1 MKKSLIVCLM
11 AMVPLMGAMA
21 QQADAVALQAQ
32 SLVLSLDEAKQYAV
46 EHNRTIQNAG
56 LSVKQ
61 TEAARWQSIAS
72 MLPQVSGS
80 LDYTNMCGYE
90 YEMVIPGMGRL
101 AQEMAPTGS
110 LTLKATMTIGG
121 KQIVTA
127 LIADLAVEMKD
138 VAKVKTIQAIE
149 SNVTSVY
156 VNILATTE
164 TVDLLRK
171 NLENLKTLYQMT
183 ENSVKVGAAEQID
196 ADQLSVQVASME
208 STINTT
214 ERTVELLKSSLRLLL
229 GVSVET
235 AITLSDPL
243 ESIINAEET
252 MKLLSTELNL
262 NDNYDYTLARQQAE
276 MAQKEVTLQGME
288 YVPTLT
294 GYYQYKGQMSF
305 NEDGYISP
313 TAPNV
318 AGLTVSVPIWS
329 SGVRAAG
336 VTAKKLAYQSAQN
349 TLADTEDQL
358 LVADR
363 QYRYDLVSA
372 YDNYQIQKR
381 NIEVTQ
387 RVFDNM
393 AKKFEYGYASSLDVT
408 NTSSNLISA
417 QQNYIQALTS
427 MVSAHINLKNLL
439 NK

>member
-1 MKKSLIVCLM
+1 MKKNFIVCLL
-11 AMVPLMGAMA
+11 AILPSLGAMA
-21 QQADAVALQAQ
+21 QEAPSQADA
-32 SLVLSLDEAKQYAV
+32 LVLSLQEAKQYAI

-61 TEAARWQSIAS
+61 AEAARWQSIAS

-90 YEMVIPGMGRL
+90 MNLGGMPIPMN
-101 AQEMAPTGS
+101 PTGS
-110 LTLKATMTIGG
+110 LSLQASMTVGG
-121 KQIVTA
+121 QQIVGS
-127 LIADLAVEMKD
+127 LISDLAIEMQD
-138 VAKVKTIQAIE
+138 VAKAKTIQAIE
-149 SNVTSVY
+149 ANVTNVY

-171 NLENLKTLYQMT
+171 NLGNLQSLSEMT
-183 ENSVKVGAAEQID
+183 QSAVEVGAAEQID

-208 STINTT
+208 SAINTT
-214 ERTVELLKSSLRLLL
+214 ERTVEVLQSSLRLLL
-229 GVSVET
+229 GIPAETSVT
-235 AITLSDPL
+235 LTDRLDAIL
-243 ESIINAEET
+243 NAEEA

-262 NDNYDYTLARQQAE
+262 DSNYDYTLAKQQAE
-276 MAQKEVTLQGME
+276 LAQKQVTLKAME

-294 GYYQYKGQMSF
+294 GFYQYSGKTYFGEKEGM
-305 NEDGYISP
+305 NMTP
-313 TAPNV
+313 PN
-318 AGLTVSVPIWS
+318 TVGVTLNVPLWS

-336 VTAKKLAYQSAQN
+336 VTEKKLAYQAAQN

-358 LVADR
+358 RVSDR

-408 NTSSNLISA
+408 NTSTNLITA

-427 MVSAHINLKNLL
+427 MVQAHVNLKNLL
-439 NK
+439 NQ

>member
-1 MKKSLIVCLM
+1 MKKNFIVCLL
-11 AMVPLMGAMA
+11 AILSSLGTMA
-21 QQADAVALQAQ
+21 QEAPSQADA
-32 SLVLSLDEAKQYAV
+32 LVLSLQEAKQYAI

-61 TEAARWQSIAS
+61 AEAARWQSIAS

-90 YEMVIPGMGRL
+90 MNLGGMPIPMN
-101 AQEMAPTGS
+101 PTGS
-110 LTLKATMTIGG
+110 LSLQASMTVGG
-121 KQIVTA
+121 QQIVGS
-127 LIADLAVEMKD
+127 LISDLAIEMQD
-138 VAKVKTIQAIE
+138 VAKAKTIQAIE
-149 SNVTSVY
+149 ANVTNVY

-171 NLENLKTLYQMT
+171 NLGNLQSLSEMT
-183 ENSVKVGAAEQID
+183 QSAVEVGAAEQID

-208 STINTT
+208 SAINTT
-214 ERTVELLKSSLRLLL
+214 ERTVEVLQSSLRLLL
-229 GVSVET
+229 GIPAETSVT
-235 AITLSDPL
+235 LTDRLDAIL
-243 ESIINAEET
+243 NADEA

-262 NDNYDYTLARQQAE
+262 DSNYDYTLAKQQAE
-276 MAQKEVTLQGME
+276 LAQKQVTLKAME

-294 GYYQYKGQMSF
+294 GFYQYSGKTYFGEKEGM
-305 NEDGYISP
+305 NMTP
-313 TAPNV
+313 PN
-318 AGLTVSVPIWS
+318 TVGVTLNVPLWS

-336 VTAKKLAYQSAQN
+336 VTEKKLAYQAAQN

-358 LVADR
+358 RVSDR

-408 NTSSNLISA
+408 NTSTNLITA

-427 MVSAHINLKNLL
+427 MVQAHVNLKNLL
-439 NK
+439 NQ

>member
-1 MKKSLIVCLM
+1 MKKRLIVCLM
-11 AMVPLMGAMA
+11 TIVPFMGMLA
-21 QQADAVALQAQ
+21 QQETAEVAGAE
-32 SLVLSLDEAKQYAV
+32 SLMLSLEEAKQYAV
-46 EHNRTIQNAG
+46 EHNRTVQNAG
-56 LSVKQ
+56 LNIKQ
-61 TEAARWQSIAS
+61 AEAARWQAIAS

-90 YEMVIPGMGRL
+90 MSLGGMPIPMN
-101 AQEMAPTGS
+101 PTGS
-110 LTLKATMTIGG
+110 LSLQASMTVGG
-121 KQIVTA
+121 QQIVGA
-127 LIADLAVEMKD
+127 LISDLAIEMQD
-138 VAKVKTIQAIE
+138 VAKAKTVQAIE
-149 SNVTSVY
+149 ANVTNVY

-171 NLENLKTLYQMT
+171 NLVNLQTLYKMT
-183 ENSVKVGAAEQID
+183 ENSVQVGAAEQID
-196 ADQLSVQVASME
+196 ADQLSVQVAMME
-208 STINTT
+208 SSINTT
-214 ERTVELLKSSLRLLL
+214 ERTIEVLKSSLRLLL
-229 GVSVET
+229 GVSADT
-235 AITLSDPL
+235 HINLSDPL
-243 ESIINAEET
+243 DAILNADEA

-262 NDNYDYTLARQQAE
+262 DANYDYTLAKQQAE
-276 MAQKEVTLQGME
+276 LAQKQVTLKAME

-294 GYYQYKGQMSF
+294 GFYQYSGKTYFGEAEGM
-305 NEDGYISP
+305 NMTP
-313 TAPNV
+313 PN
-318 AGLTVSVPIWS
+318 TVGVTLNVPIWS

-336 VTAKKLAYQSAQN
+336 VTEKKLAYQAAQN

-358 LVADR
+358 RVSDR

-439 NK
+439 NQ

>member
-1 MKKSLIVCLM
+1 MKKNFIVCLL
-11 AMVPLMGAMA
+11 AILPSLGAMA
-21 QQADAVALQAQ
+21 QEAPSQADA
-32 SLVLSLDEAKQYAV
+32 LVLSLQEAKQYAI

-61 TEAARWQSIAS
+61 AEAARWQSIAS

-90 YEMVIPGMGRL
+90 MNLGGMPIPMN
-101 AQEMAPTGS
+101 PTGS
-110 LTLKATMTIGG
+110 LSLQASMTVGG
-121 KQIVTA
+121 QQIVGS
-127 LIADLAVEMKD
+127 LISDLAIEMQD
-138 VAKVKTIQAIE
+138 VAKAKTIQAIE
-149 SNVTSVY
+149 ANVTNVY

-164 TVDLLRK
+164 TVDLSRK
-171 NLENLKTLYQMT
+171 NLGNLQSLSEMT
-183 ENSVKVGAAEQID
+183 QSAVEVGAAEQID

-208 STINTT
+208 SAINTT
-214 ERTVELLKSSLRLLL
+214 ERTVEVLQSSLRLLL
-229 GVSVET
+229 GIPAETSVT
-235 AITLSDPL
+235 LTDRLDAIL
-243 ESIINAEET
+243 NADEA

-262 NDNYDYTLARQQAE
+262 DSNYDYTLAKQQAE
-276 MAQKEVTLQGME
+276 LAQKQVTLKAME

-294 GYYQYKGQMSF
+294 GFYQYSGKTYFGEKEGM
-305 NEDGYISP
+305 NMTP
-313 TAPNV
+313 PN
-318 AGLTVSVPIWS
+318 TVGVTLNVPLWS

-336 VTAKKLAYQSAQN
+336 VTEKKLAYQAAQN

-358 LVADR
+358 RVSDR

-408 NTSSNLISA
+408 NTSTNLITA

-427 MVSAHINLKNLL
+427 MVQAHVNLKNLL
-439 NK
+439 NQ

>member
-1 MKKSLIVCLM
+1 MKKNFIVSLLAIL
-11 AMVPLMGAMA
+11 PSLGTMA
-21 QQADAVALQAQ
+21 QEAPSQADA
-32 SLVLSLDEAKQYAV
+32 LVLSLQEAKQYAI

-61 TEAARWQSIAS
+61 AEAARWQSIAS

-90 YEMVIPGMGRL
+90 MNFEGMLIPMN
-101 AQEMAPTGS
+101 PTGS
-110 LTLKATMTIGG
+110 LSLQASMTVGG
-121 KQIVTA
+121 QQIVGS
-127 LIADLAVEMKD
+127 LISDLAIEMQD
-138 VAKVKTIQAIE
+138 VAKAKTIQAIE
-149 SNVTSVY
+149 ANVTNVY

-171 NLENLKTLYQMT
+171 NLGNLQSLSEMT
-183 ENSVKVGAAEQID
+183 QSAVEVGAAEQID

-208 STINTT
+208 SAINTT
-214 ERTVELLKSSLRLLL
+214 ERTVEVLQSSLRLLL
-229 GVSVET
+229 GIPAETSVT
-235 AITLSDPL
+235 LTDRLDAIL
-243 ESIINAEET
+243 NADEA

-262 NDNYDYTLARQQAE
+262 DSNYDYTLAKQQAE
-276 MAQKEVTLQGME
+276 LAQKQVTLKAME

-294 GYYQYKGQMSF
+294 GFYQYSGKTYFGEKEGM
-305 NEDGYISP
+305 NMTP
-313 TAPNV
+313 PN
-318 AGLTVSVPIWS
+318 TVGVTLNVPLWS

-336 VTAKKLAYQSAQN
+336 VTEKKLAYQAAQN

-358 LVADR
+358 RVSDR

-408 NTSSNLISA
+408 NTSTNLITA

-427 MVSAHINLKNLL
+427 MVQAHVNLKNLL
-439 NK
+439 NQ